1 MNVNDDYLDT
11 VSNEAEDST
20 KPEETSEAREEILTE
35 LDPLWSGGRRSELVE
50 TMLLVTS
57 LGLGGGQTLGDVSA
71 EPLA

>member
-35 LDPLWSGGRRSELVE
+35 LDPLWSGWRRSELVE